1 MFRSARTLFLAVT
14 AALPLAAPAF
24 AQSPNAPNSGEVS
37 NQFSSGANRVGQGA
51 TQIGQGVKNGAI
63 MTWDAM
69 KNGAHAFAN
78 SFSGDQPN
86 TPSNNYNSK
95 SQ

>member
-1 MFRSARTLFLAVT
+1 MSRFARLFCLT
-14 AALPLAAPAF
+14 ALALPVATSAL
-24 AQSPNAPNSGEVS
+24 AQSSAPSSGEVS

-51 TQIGQGVKNGAI
+51 TQIGEGIKNGAI

-78 SFSGDQPN
+78 SFSGDQSD
-86 TPSNNYNSK
+86 TPHSNS
-95 SQ
+95 SPQ